1 MWFPLVK
8 GQTTKEAF
16 SCMDQKEKEMFRQKE
31 VLFISRFFA
40 TYRQAHT
47 EAVPDFQNQNA
58 SHIFLN
64 DTGGT
69 NPLIVEKKKP
79 CCLQVSFSFSF
90 FYLILILIF

>member
-69 NPLIVEKKKP
+69 NPLIVEKKSPVTCK
-79 CCLQVSFSFSF
+79 CLSLFHF
-90 FYLILILIF
+90 FI